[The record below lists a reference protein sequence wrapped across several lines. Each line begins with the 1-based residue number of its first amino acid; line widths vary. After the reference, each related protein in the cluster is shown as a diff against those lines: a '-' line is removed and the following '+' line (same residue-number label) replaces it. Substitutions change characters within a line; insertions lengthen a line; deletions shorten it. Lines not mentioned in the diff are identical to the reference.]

1 MGPATPAH
9 AHVARQGL
17 SGDRRKARSKAELEL
32 VFQAVTTAGSVPCPS
47 PFAGDDLEQTHIG
60 SLGFVSW
67 RLITPR
73 NNAEWRTFLKLRD
86 RVADGGRLRGY
97 AGPPFPYSQD
107 PAVVG
112 LTIVSAARHSNRR
125 IESRRR
131 RSFRRLDSSAPSSRG
146 RRPIAHGLQ
155 IVRAQPTAM
164 ASAVGHDR
172 IIFAGLPPSVRT
184 QRCCKTPRT
193 THHFRNFNAEHALF
207 SQAMPPDRSLEADM
221 PIILWLLGVP
231 LVVVVLLMLTHII

>member
-155 IVRAQPTAM
+155 IGARSRLRWRAPWGMTGSYLRVCRRLSAPKGVARRHELPTIFGTSM
-164 ASAVGHDR
+164 PNMRCSAR
-172 IIFAGLPPSVRT
+172 
-184 QRCCKTPRT
+184 RCRLIEAWRLICR
-193 THHFRNFNAEHALF
+193 LF
-207 SQAMPPDRSLEADM
+207 CGCSGCRWWSSSC
-221 PIILWLLGVP
+221 
-231 LVVVVLLMLTHII
+231 

>member
-1 MGPATPAH
+1 VETAEKPDQKQNWNWYPKQPQQQIAS
-9 AHVARQGL
+9 HVRALLLAMTWSKRTSGL
-17 SGDRRKARSKAELEL
+17 W
-32 VFQAVTTAGSVPCPS
+32 
-47 PFAGDDLEQTHIG
+47 
-60 SLGFVSW
+60 VSFHG
-67 RLITPR
+67 TSSHQR

-86 RVADGGRLRGY
+86 RVADGGWLRGY

-112 LTIVSAARHSNRR
+112 LTIGSAARHSNRR

-164 ASAVGHDR
+164 ARAVGHDR

-184 QRCCKTPRT
+184 QRYCKTPRT
-193 THHFRNFNAEHALF
+193 PTIFGTSMPNMRCSARRCRLIKAWRLICRLF
-207 SQAMPPDRSLEADM
+207 CGC
-221 PIILWLLGVP
+221 LGCRWWSSSC
-231 LVVVVLLMLTHII
+231 